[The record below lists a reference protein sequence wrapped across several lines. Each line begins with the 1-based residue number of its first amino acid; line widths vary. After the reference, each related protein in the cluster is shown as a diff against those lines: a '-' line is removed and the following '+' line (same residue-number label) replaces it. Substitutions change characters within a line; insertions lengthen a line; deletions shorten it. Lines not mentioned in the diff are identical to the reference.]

1 MAVKPQFRLNSFQLI
16 KTHKTMIKSLRLR
29 MVKVLIPCF
38 SLLLLAS
45 LFSETNAQS
54 VTGKVFRDFDASGQ
68 QTTASPALIEPGVP
82 GVTVKAFN
90 AAGTQIGAAVQT
102 GLDGTYTLP
111 VATSNQVRIE
121 FSNFPAAFFS
131 GPKGALS
138 GTSVQ
143 FVNGGGTANLGIN
156 YPSDYCGGTN
166 PKLVTPCYA
175 NGTPL
180 NGGNSAND
188 PFIVTVPYTPALDG
202 TVVATSE
209 NEYLSKGSEVGA
221 TWGMAYQRSSKFIFT
236 SALLKRHSGFGN
248 GGPGAIY
255 KIDVSGAN
263 QVTSL
268 FVDLNTDLGVSAGTD
283 PRNQTSAADSL
294 SKFKT
299 APNRDSTAFGLV
311 GKMSLGDIDISD
323 DEKTLWVVNTFDRK
337 LYELPI
343 GSPATKPTT
352 KIAHT
357 LPDPGCVKGVFRPW
371 ATKFWRGKIYVGGVC
386 TAENGGDSTNLRA
399 YIYSFVP
406 GDANPNNFK
415 EEFSFPLNYTRG
427 FTSIASATNKTSA
440 AWRPW
445 IAKWSDITKP
455 VPGAATYSQTIHPQP
470 MLSDIE
476 FDVDGSMILGFM
488 DRAGHQLGNANY
500 STIPNDTKT
509 YEGTSAG
516 DLLRAG
522 MNANGTYT
530 LESNATVNGVVSG
543 GTNQNPPQG
552 PNGGE
557 FYWQDMYRKYADK
570 NFPDGTTANATG
582 GHQEISLGGIALFP
596 GKNEVVETVFDPL
609 TAFRAGG
616 VRWFD
621 NITGQSPRAYQIFGQ
636 DGGSPTP
643 TPASFGKANGLGDL
657 EVLCSNQPIE
667 VGNRLWND
675 TNKNG
680 VQDPGEPALSDIT
693 VQLFKNGVK
702 VGSDVLTS
710 ATGEFY
716 FTDLVTNATDYEIR
730 IPNVK
735 GASKQSK
742 LAGFDITT
750 ANVSGNGKDLIDS
763 DASVTGTNTYAA
775 IPFSTGN
782 AGENLH
788 ALDAGFSCVPPVA
801 TPAGVTGDVKI
812 CDPTSTY
819 TLPAAK
825 TGADAETWTVY
836 TSPAN
841 PAATITSA
849 GVVSG
854 MTVNGKYT
862 FILTNNNTGCTDTVS
877 IIRSPIPMAGADKS
891 FCFPT
896 STATLN
902 PASNS
907 QVWSVVSQPSGATAA
922 VAANGNVTGMDKV
935 GVYTFRITEGSCF
948 DETQVTIKAKP
959 NAGLDLTIC
968 SPQTTAS
975 LTVPSGN
982 DTWSVVTTP
991 ANPSPATIVA
1001 GFGDISGMVNTGTYQ
1016 FVLTS
1021 AGCTDTVKVIKK
1033 AGITVTVTDTIRTCI
1048 GGNFTI
1054 TTTSDAG
1061 ASATYSWK
1069 GPNGF
1074 TSSQK
1079 DATLANLVS
1088 ASMGVYT
1095 LNVTSTTGCS
1105 AMATSYVGLSDISVS
1120 LIAGKLNYCVGETI
1134 VLRTFNP
1141 EPNYTYDWMGPNGF
1155 MSMNTLNVS
1164 IPTDPTKAQAG
1175 KYSMLITSPNGCKA
1189 ATTIDI
1195 TITECLSI
1203 GNLVWD
1209 DENNDGLNNNGEMG
1223 VGGVPA
1229 RLYKAKLDL
1238 AGNPTDVPDG
1248 AAIQTTTTSLVSGS
1262 VGKYLF
1268 SGLIPGYYI
1277 VEIDAPTGYKTSTG
1291 TNGSLTGTYEPSI
1304 NPNSDVN
1311 DNDDGTKKTGQTITT
1326 KAIQLGNFAEPT
1338 GDGDTAPTGSDA
1350 DKNSNLTFDFGIFKP
1365 ASIGDFVWA
1374 DTDKDGV
1381 QDTGEL
1387 GVDGITVK
1395 LYLGNSTTALAT
1407 TTTANGGKYLFD
1419 NLTPGTYTVEFVKN
1433 SIGAGNSFSPLSG
1446 VGSTPANDSN
1456 ADPTTGKTAPITV
1469 LAGNFYQTIDAGII
1483 GDCPASTVGT
1493 LTVPKLCVGQSL
1505 TMTATSSDP
1514 LATYAWSSTNA
1525 FTASIASVTIP
1536 NLTTANSGTY
1546 TVLIT
1551 NSNLCTSALTANVV
1565 VNLLPTI
1572 TVPPIT
1578 ICSGTTGILSASGAD
1593 AYVWTGPG
1601 TFTTTSANLS
1611 VTAAGI
1617 YTVRGTNSNGCS
1629 GIATTQVTVAPAPT
1643 ITVPSISICSG
1654 STGTLNASGANA
1666 YTWTGPNTFTAT
1678 GANPT
1683 VTVAG
1688 TYTVIGSLNGCT
1700 ASATTQITVNPAPV
1714 PTATGAAICL
1724 GGNGTISVL
1733 PAGLTYAWSNGVGFT
1748 STQQTPSITNA
1759 TNANAGN
1766 YTVLVTDA
1774 KGCTAT
1780 AIAAVTVGNVL
1791 NITATSTSPVC
1802 AGTRLELSANGG
1814 TGATYLWTSP
1824 SGVTSTVANPFTN
1837 TATSADNGTWT
1848 VAVTNADGCKGTG
1861 STNVVVNQ
1869 ALTGVTATAT
1879 APACAGGNIVLNAK
1893 PDGATYAWTGTGF
1906 SSTLQNPTITSPVP
1920 GTYNYT
1926 VVVKNANGC
1935 TASATTST
1943 TIYALPTATA
1953 SAVSPVCFGSTIQL
1967 TGNTNGTKFEWTS
1980 SKNNFNS
1987 TVQSPTITS
1996 ATTDNSAIYT
2006 LVVSNANSCTATAT
2020 VAVTVSPKLNAGQDL
2035 SICMPVSTAQL
2046 TLVAGATY
2054 TPEPT
2059 NPSAAV
2065 INNNVAIASGMT
2077 KEGTYVFYL
2086 TNTTGCRDT
2095 VRVFVNSKLDAGPD
2109 KVICSPK
2116 TTISLFAL
2124 NGGQTW
2130 RYFANG
2136 STLPAPTV
2144 TANNVTGITQ
2154 NGTYLFILEQA
2165 GNAYCAD
2172 TMAVI
2177 RKESPN
2183 AGADQVGASGGICE
2197 SETTA
2202 QLTAATTGQTWSV
2215 AVNSLGFG
2223 MATINQAGKAS
2234 NLMKI
2239 GKYLFVLTQGEC
2251 TDTVM
2256 VERKARASAGADMS
2270 LCEPETTTTLATA
2283 QTGETWSAMATNPS
2297 ATIFGANGKVSGLTG
2312 IGMYEFVLTSANGCT
2327 DTTKV
2332 TRFARPNAGADLI
2345 GSNGICE
2352 PVTTAKLAAASAG
2365 ATWSVSTVIGSKPT
2379 GTNPVIDPVTGAIT
2393 GLTANGTYEF
2403 VLQNTTTLCSDT
2415 VKVERSAKPNA
2426 GADVAICSD
2435 ATTYKLPAATNG
2447 MAWSNVSTNPNGVQ
2461 IDATTGAIT
2470 GMTVASDYSFVLTNK
2485 SGCTDT
2491 IKITRK
2497 AIPTFDLI
2505 AIQATCT
2512 TGAANADAKLSI
2524 SGLDLANKFDY
2535 SEGTTY
2541 TGTKT
2546 FANAT
2551 SITATTT
2558 TVTLPNPTADK
2569 SYTVRVFNVNGCY
2582 TDKTVV
2588 LKTRVC
2594 ECKPDVCIPYSYKK
2608 TK

>member
-1 MAVKPQFRLNSFQLI
+1 
-16 KTHKTMIKSLRLR
+16 MIKSLRLR
-29 MVKVLIPCF
+29 MVEVLIPCF

-111 VATSNQVRIE
+111 VATSSQVRVE
-121 FSNFPAAFFS
+121 FSNFPTAFFS

-143 FVNGGGTANLGIN
+143 FVNGGSTANLGIN
-156 YPSDYCGGTN
+156 YPSDYCGTVN
-166 PKLVTPCYA
+166 PRLVTPCYI

-180 NGGNSAND
+180 NGGNAGTED
-188 PFIVTVPYTPALDG
+188 AIVSVPYAPTGNG
-202 TVVATSE
+202 TNVGTGNATE
-209 NEYLSKGSEVGA
+209 NKYLAKGVEVGA
-221 TWGMAYQRSSKFIFT
+221 TWGMAHQKSSKFIFT

-248 GGPGAIY
+248 GGTGAIY
-255 KIDVSGAN
+255 KIDNSGSTPT
-263 QVTSL
+263 TSL
-268 FVDLNTDLGVSAGTD
+268 FVDLASDLSVSAGTD
-283 PRNQTSAADSL
+283 PRNLTAADSIP
-294 SKFKT
+294 KFKT
-299 APNRDSTAFGLV
+299 QPSRDSTAFGLV
-311 GKMSLGDIDISD
+311 GKMSLGDLDISD
-323 DEKTLWVVNTFDRK
+323 DEKTLWVINAFDRK

-343 GSPATKPTT
+343 GSPAVKPTT

-357 LPDPGCVKGVFRPW
+357 LPNPGCTNGVFRPW
-371 ATKFWRGKIYVGGVC
+371 AVKFWRGKVYVGGVC
-386 TAENGGDSTNLRA
+386 TAENAGGTAADLKA

-406 GDANPNNFK
+406 GDANPDNFTEVFNFK
-415 EEFSFPLNYTRG
+415 LDYPRG
-427 FTSIASATNKTSA
+427 STSLDGSKATSA
-440 AWRPW
+440 AWKPW
-445 IAKWSDITKP
+445 IAKWSDITNP
-455 VPGAATYSQTIHPQP
+455 APGAGAFNQTICPQP
-470 MLSDIE
+470 ILSDIE

-488 DRAGHQLGNANY
+488 DRAGHQLGSNNY
-500 STIPNDTKT
+500 STLLTDDDGTGKRKL

-522 MNANGTYT
+522 LNSDGITYT
-530 LESNATVNGVVSG
+530 LENDATVNGVISG
-543 GTNQNPPQG
+543 GKGQSPSQG
-552 PNGGE
+552 PGTGE
-557 FYWQDMYRKYADK
+557 FYWQDMYTK
-570 NFPDGTTANATG
+570 NANKDLPTIASGG
-582 GHQEISLGGIALFP
+582 GHQEISLGGLALFA
-596 GKNEVVETVFDPL
+596 GKNEVVETVFDPVN
-609 TAFRAGG
+609 AFRAGG

-621 NITGQSPRAYQIFGQ
+621 NTTGAAPRAYEIFGQ
-636 DGGSPTP
+636 DAGGLGVT
-643 TPASFGKANGLGDL
+643 FGKANGLGDL
-657 EVLCSNQPIE
+657 EILCSNQPIE

-680 VQDPGEPALSDIT
+680 IQDPGEPALSGVT

-702 VGSDVLTS
+702 IGSDVLTS

-716 FTDLVTNATDYEIR
+716 FTGLVANATDYEIR

-735 GASKQSK
+735 GGSKQTA
-742 LAGFDITT
+742 LANLEITT
-750 ANVSGNGKDLIDS
+750 ANVGANGSDLIDS
-763 DASVTGTNTYAA
+763 DAGVSGTNTYAS
-775 IPFSTGN
+775 IPFSTRN

-801 TPAGVTGDVKI
+801 QPTGTTGDIKI
-812 CDPTSTY
+812 CDPITTF

-825 TGADAETWTVY
+825 TGPDAETWSVY

-849 GVVSG
+849 GVVTG

-862 FILTNNNTGCTDTVS
+862 FILTSNSTGCTDTIS
-877 IIRSPIPMAGADKS
+877 IVRSAIPMGGADRAL
-891 FCFPT
+891 CFPI
-896 STATLN
+896 STTTLN

-907 QVWSVVSQPSGATAA
+907 QVWSVVSQPQGATAT

-959 NAGLDLTIC
+959 DAGLDLTIC

-975 LTVPSGN
+975 LSVPSGN

-1001 GFGDISGMVNTGTYQ
+1001 GFGDISGMVNTGTYR

-1021 AGCTDTVKVIKK
+1021 NGCTDTVAVVKK

-1048 GGNFTI
+1048 GGDFTI
-1054 TTTSDAG
+1054 MTTSDAG
-1061 ASATYSWK
+1061 AGATYSWK
-1069 GPNGF
+1069 GPNGY
-1074 TSSQK
+1074 TSSEQN
-1079 DATLANLVS
+1079 ATLANLVS
-1088 ASMGVYT
+1088 GSMGIYT

-1105 AMATSYVGLSDISVS
+1105 AMATTNVMLSDISVS

-1155 MSMNTLNVS
+1155 SSMNKLNISV
-1164 IPTDPTKAQAG
+1164 PTDPTKDQAG
-1175 KYSMLITSPNGCKA
+1175 LYSMLITSPNGCKA
-1189 ATTIDI
+1189 ATTINI

-1209 DENNDGLNNNGEMG
+1209 DVNNDGLNNNGEIG
-1223 VGGVPA
+1223 VGGVPVRLFRA
-1229 RLYKAKLDL
+1229 RLD
-1238 AGNPTDVPDG
+1238 AGGFPTDVPDG
-1248 AAIQTTTTSLVSGS
+1248 AAIQTTTTSTVNASL
-1262 VGKYLF
+1262 GKYLF

-1277 VEIDAPTGYKTSTG
+1277 VEIDAPTGYKSSTG
-1291 TNGSLTGTYEPSI
+1291 TNGSLTGTYEPSL
-1304 NPNSDVN
+1304 NANSDVN
-1311 DNDDGTKKTGQTITT
+1311 DNDDGTRKTGQTITS
-1326 KAIQLGNFAEPT
+1326 KAIELGNYTEPT
-1338 GDGDTAPTGSDA
+1338 GDGDTNPTGSDA
-1350 DKNSNLTFDFGIFKP
+1350 DKNSNLTIDFGIYNA

-1381 QDTGEL
+1381 QDAGEL

-1395 LYLGNSTTALAT
+1395 LYVGNSTTALAT

-1419 NLTPGTYTVEFVKN
+1419 NLTPGTYTVEFVKT

-1446 VGSTPANDSN
+1446 VGSTPATDSN
-1456 ADPTTGKTAPITV
+1456 ADPVTGKSAPVTV
-1469 LAGNFYQTIDAGII
+1469 LAGGFYQTIDAGII

-1493 LTVPKLCVGQSL
+1493 LTIPKLCVGQSL

-1514 LATYAWSSTNA
+1514 LAKYTWTSTNT
-1525 FTASIASVTIP
+1525 FTATTASVTIP
-1536 NLTTANSGTY
+1536 NLTPANSGTY

-1565 VNLLPTI
+1565 VNPLPTI
-1572 TVPPIT
+1572 SAVSVT
-1578 ICSGTTGILSASGAD
+1578 ICAGSTVNLTATGAST
-1593 AYVWTGPG
+1593 YLWTGPQGFTATGAEPLVSVAG
-1601 TFTTTSANLS
+1601 T
-1611 VTAAGI
+1611 
-1617 YTVRGTNSNGCS
+1617 YTVQGTNSNGCI
-1629 GIATTQVTVAPAPT
+1629 GIATTQVTVAPSPT
-1643 ITVPSISICSG
+1643 ITVTNISICAG
-1654 STGTLNASGANA
+1654 TTGTLTASGANTYA
-1666 YTWTGPNTFTAT
+1666 WTGPGTFTAT
-1678 GANPT
+1678 GANPA
-1683 VTVAG
+1683 VTAAG
-1688 TYTVIGSLNGCT
+1688 TYTVIGTSNSCT
-1700 ASATTQITVNPAPV
+1700 ANATTQVVVNPAPV

-1724 GGNGTISVL
+1724 GGSGTISVL
-1733 PAGLTYAWSNGVGFT
+1733 PAGLTYAWSGNNFA
-1748 STQQTPSITNA
+1748 STQQTPSIINA

-1766 YTVLVTDA
+1766 YTVLVTDS

-1780 AIAAVTVGNVL
+1780 AVAAVTVGNVL

-1824 SGVTSTVANPFTN
+1824 SGVTSNLVNPFTN

-1879 APACAGGNIVLNAK
+1879 APACAGGNIVLGAK

-1906 SSTLQNPTITSPVP
+1906 SSTLQNPTITSPLS

-1926 VVVKNANGC
+1926 VLVRNANGC

-1953 SAVSPVCFGSTIQL
+1953 SSVSPVCFGSTIQL
-1967 TGNTNGTKFEWTS
+1967 TGNTNGTKFEWS
-1980 SKNNFNS
+1980 GPNNFNS
-1987 TVQSPTITS
+1987 TSQSPTIAA
-1996 ATTDNSAIYT
+1996 ATASNTGTYT
-2006 LVVSNANSCTATAT
+2006 LTVMNSNSCIATATAS
-2020 VAVTVSPKLNAGQDL
+2020 VTVSPKLNAGQDL
-2035 SICMPVSTAQL
+2035 SICMPISTAQL
-2046 TLVAGATY
+2046 TLVSGATY

-2065 INNNVAIASGMT
+2065 INNNVAIASGLT
-2077 KEGTYVFYL
+2077 TEGTYIFYL

-2095 VRVFVNSKLDAGPD
+2095 VRVFVNAKLDAGPD

-2116 TTISLFAL
+2116 TSISLFAL

-2165 GNAYCAD
+2165 GNTLCAD

-2197 SETTA
+2197 SQTTA
-2202 QLTAATTGQTWSV
+2202 QLTAAGSGQVWSV
-2215 AVNSLGFG
+2215 AANSLGFG

-2256 VERKARASAGADMS
+2256 VERKARASAGADIS
-2270 LCEPETTTTLATA
+2270 LCEPETTTTLITA
-2283 QTGETWSAMATNPS
+2283 QTGETWSAMANNPS
-2297 ATIFGANGKVSGLTG
+2297 TSTFGANGKVSGLTG

-2332 TRFARPNAGADLI
+2332 TRFARPNAGTDLI

-2352 PVTTAKLAAASAG
+2352 PVTTAKLAAASSG
-2365 ATWSVSTVIGSKPT
+2365 ATWSVSTAIGSKPT
-2379 GTNPVIDPVTGAIT
+2379 GTNPVIDPATGAIT

-2403 VLQNTTTLCSDT
+2403 VLQNTTTFCSDT
-2415 VKVERSAKPNA
+2415 VKVERSAKPIA
-2426 GADVAICSD
+2426 GTDVAICSD

-2447 MAWSNVSTNPNGVQ
+2447 MAWSSVSTNPSGVQ
-2461 IDATTGAIT
+2461 IDPTTGAVT
-2470 GMTVASDYSFVLTNK
+2470 GMTAASDYDFVLTNK

-2491 IKITRK
+2491 IKVTRK
-2497 AIPTFDLI
+2497 AIPTFDLT

-2512 TGAANADAKLSI
+2512 TGEANADAKLSI
-2524 SGLDLANKFDY
+2524 SGLDLTNKFDY
-2535 SEGTTY
+2535 SEGTSY

-2546 FANAT
+2546 FANAS
-2551 SITATTT
+2551 SITSTTM

-2569 SYTVRVFNVNGCY
+2569 SYTVRVFNANGCF
-2582 TDKTVV
+2582 TDKTVI

-2594 ECKPDVCIPYSYKK
+2594 ECKPDVCIPYTYRK